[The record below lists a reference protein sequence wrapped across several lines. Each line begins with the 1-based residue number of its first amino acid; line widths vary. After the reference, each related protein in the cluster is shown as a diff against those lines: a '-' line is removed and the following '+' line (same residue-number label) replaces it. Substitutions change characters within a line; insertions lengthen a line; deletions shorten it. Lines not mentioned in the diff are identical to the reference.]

1 VHVPDWDPGHHD
13 LQLRTLV
20 RRVARAREGCCADHD
35 RRRAGPPTGVWGDA
49 VPETNGMVRMSNGDA
64 PKPMGSWRPRSCQ
77 NRKIVLCA
85 RSHDASEERTR
96 VRARAQGGRP
106 AISGDPEGAKEGR
119 CRHPQDSDHARSRHR
134 HGAAE

>member
-1 VHVPDWDPGHHD
+1 MICNYGRSCGV
-13 LQLRTLV
+13 LRV
-20 RRVARAREGCCADHD
+20 RGKDVAQIMIGEG
-35 RRRAGPPTGVWGDA
+35 AGPPTGVWGDA